1 MDCPGSAD
9 LEDPLAEGFDER
21 IQEASQA
28 GLRSSELLVEGKS
41 LCCLFVAV
49 AGFVTTAAVVKEKH
63 VPKRMMMVKVMK
75 AAGQFAQKEVVAR
88 QSIFYTTP

>member
-1 MDCPGSAD
+1 MDCPGSAG

-28 GLRSSELLVEGKS
+28 GLRSPELLVEGKS

-49 AGFVTTAAVVKEKH
+49 AEVVKEKH
-63 VPKRMMMVKVMK
+63 VPKRMMKVKVMK
-75 AAGQFAQKEVVAR
+75 AAGQFAQREVVAK